1 MGTKRTLIPD
11 MPGAIVV
18 DLAKYRKKLKSAV
31 RKPRRKKVPTYE
43 IMACE
48 HCGCS
53 NFKFVCGSDIDALRH
68 SVICADCQQQPGPTS
83 LSMVYELV
91 SQQIVRR

>member
-1 MGTKRTLIPD
+1 MGTNRTPIPGL
-11 MPGAIVV
+11 PGATIV
-18 DLAKYRKKLKSAV
+18 DLAKYRKKQKTAT

-91 SQQIVRR
+91 SRQIVRK